1 MKKTVE
7 DIDLKGKKV
16 IMRADFNVPLN
27 DAGEIT
33 DDTRIEAALPTIK
46 YILGQNAALI
56 LMSHLGRPAN
66 EPDPKYSLAP
76 VAKALSEKLGLQVIF
91 NDDGEVVG
99 EVTKKAA
106 ADLKPG
112 QVLLL
117 QNTRFR
123 PEEKKNNPDFSKDL
137 ASLADIYVDD
147 AFGSCH
153 RAHASTEGIAK
164 YLPAVSGFLIQKE
177 LKFIGGALDNP
188 QHPFVAILGG
198 AKVSDKIG
206 VITNLLDKVDTL
218 IIGGGMAYTFYKAQG
233 YEIGTSLLEKDKVDL
248 AADLLK
254 KAGEKGVKLYLPV
267 DNVVA
272 PEFAADATPT
282 VVDSN
287 AMPSDQMGMD
297 IGPKTRELFADV
309 IKNAKTVIWNGPMGV
324 FEFPKFAEGTK
335 AVAKAMAESEAT
347 TIIGGGDS
355 AAAVKQLGFADKI
368 DHISTGGGASL
379 EFMEGKVLPGIAVL
393 EDK

>member
-7 DIDLKGKKV
+7 DIDLKDKKV

-233 YEIGTSLLEKDKVDL
+233 YEIGTSLLEEDKVDL

-324 FEFPKFAEGTK
+324 FEFPPFAEGTK

>member
-1 MKKTVE
+1 M
-7 DIDLKGKKV
+7 IRSDLNAPRDDEGRITNEKRLV
-16 IMRADFNVPLN
+16 ASVPAIRLAL
-27 DAGEIT
+27 DAG
-33 DDTRIEAALPTIK
+33 AAVMV
-46 YILGQNAALI
+46 
-56 LMSHLGRPAN
+56 MSHLGRPAN

-76 VAKALSEKLGLQVIF
+76 VAKEMYEKLGLQVIF

-106 ADLKPG
+106 TDLKPG

-233 YEIGTSLLEKDKVDL
+233 YEIGTSLLEEDKVDL

-324 FEFPKFAEGTK
+324 FEFPPFAEGTK

>member
-1 MKKTVE
+1 
-7 DIDLKGKKV
+7 
-16 IMRADFNVPLN
+16 
-27 DAGEIT
+27 
-33 DDTRIEAALPTIK
+33 
-46 YILGQNAALI
+46 
-56 LMSHLGRPAN
+56 
-66 EPDPKYSLAP
+66 
-76 VAKALSEKLGLQVIF
+76 
-91 NDDGEVVG
+91 
-99 EVTKKAA
+99 
-106 ADLKPG
+106 
-112 QVLLL
+112 
-117 QNTRFR
+117 
-123 PEEKKNNPDFSKDL
+123 
-137 ASLADIYVDD
+137 
-147 AFGSCH
+147 
-153 RAHASTEGIAK
+153 
-164 YLPAVSGFLIQKE
+164 
-177 LKFIGGALDNP
+177 
-188 QHPFVAILGG
+188 
-198 AKVSDKIG
+198 
-206 VITNLLDKVDTL
+206 
-218 IIGGGMAYTFYKAQG
+218 MAYTFYKAQG
-233 YEIGTSLLEKDKVDL
+233 YEIGTSLLEEDKVDL

-324 FEFPKFAEGTK
+324 FEFPTFAEGTK